1 MNTKWVILGC
11 FGILFAF
18 AAIASIGGAI
28 LWHVPAVHDLFFSS
42 KQSAEH
48 NQNPVSLHPVQYNYP
63 NNQPQPQRQSENNNQ
78 NQSHA
83 NNQKQQK
90 QNQTQTQSEIK
101 DDDYDDNEEYDDSG
115 DSKDDKIYD
124 GFDDFNKND
133 SAKPSGNQ
141 NQSLKRVDA
150 HGIQTVQ
157 KSFGGC
163 TGLAPEGWAVSGAE
177 NNVAVGIDFLNSQQL
192 EGATYMIIGVT
203 VYIYAYG
210 NDFYG
215 NSTPERY
222 IQSTL
227 TTMGVSGF
235 QYLSQGTRLQ
245 DGYVLLF
252 WQGFAQGQAVRGF
265 AHYMTFPTAQQN
277 IYIIALR
284 YGFTPANQWE
294 KRMNVVYDVA
304 ASARCQ
310 KRLFPVH
317 NSGPGA
323 RSSTPKEPRGSSK
336 DLSTLREETTME
348 FQNVYSPTTG
358 QHWEA
363 SYDDYNPTGPDGP
376 GYYRQVGNSYEK
388 LAEGFPPE

>member
-11 FGILFAF
+11 FGILFVF
-18 AAIASIGGAI
+18 AVIASIGGAI
-28 LWHVPAVHDLFFSS
+28 LWHMPEVRKIFSDSKQPAVHN
-42 KQSAEH
+42 E
-48 NQNPVSLHPVQYNYP
+48 NPVPMQPAQYNSP
-63 NNQPQPQRQSENNNQ
+63 NNQPQPQRLSQNRNENQ
-78 NQSHA
+78 QKTQ
-83 NNQKQQK
+83 NQKQQK

-115 DSKDDKIYD
+115 DPKDDKIINT
-124 GFDDFNKND
+124 FDDFNNNK

-141 NQSLKRVDA
+141 NQSLKRVDV
-150 HGIQTVQ
+150 HGIKTVP
-157 KSFGGC
+157 KSYGGC
-163 TGLAPEGWAVSGAE
+163 TGLAPENWAVSGAE
-177 NNVAVGIDFLNSQQL
+177 NNVAVGIDFVDSQQL
-192 EGATYMIIGVT
+192 EGATYMVIAVT
-203 VYIYAYG
+203 TYIDAYG

-215 NSTPERY
+215 NSTPERS

-227 TTMGVSGF
+227 TALGVSGF
-235 QYLSQGTRLQ
+235 QYISQGMRLS

-252 WQGFAQGQAVRGF
+252 WQGYAQGQPVRGF
-265 AHYMTFPTAQQN
+265 AHYMTFPTDQQN
-277 IYIIALR
+277 IYIMALR
-284 YGFTPANQWE
+284 YGFTQASMWE

-310 KRLFPVH
+310 KRLFPVRNNGYTH
-317 NSGPGA
+317 SSSA
-323 RSSTPKEPRGSSK
+323 RKEPRGSSK

-348 FQNVYSPTTG
+348 FKNVYSPSTG
-358 QHWEA
+358 EHWEA